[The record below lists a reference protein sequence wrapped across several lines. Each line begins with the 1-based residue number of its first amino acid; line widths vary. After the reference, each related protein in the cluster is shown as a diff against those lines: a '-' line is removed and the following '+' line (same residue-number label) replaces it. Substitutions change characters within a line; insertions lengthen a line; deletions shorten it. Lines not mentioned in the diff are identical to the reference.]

1 MLYYV
6 MRPDNVNEQFPV
18 FTRYGHLSSDLERA
32 KGRASRCNG
41 RVYCT
46 DANQTQLVAD
56 YWTAPVAKSTRQP
69 FHVFQRMSVEAALF
83 GITTNAT

>member
-18 FTRYGHLSSDLERA
+18 FTRYGHLSSDLDAVKRRA
-32 KGRASRCNG
+32 VRCNG

-56 YWTAPVAKSTRQP
+56 YWTAPVPKVAKQP
-69 FHVFQRMSVEAALF
+69 FKVFQRLSVEAALF
-83 GITTNAT
+83 GITTNLT